1 MSTFGNFSTGNPGGF
16 GNFPSEKPPE
26 PNEPCC
32 PRESTG
38 GGAWG
43 AIKDL
48 TQPNIHWYD
57 PATGELYKDRVM
69 GDGWQTKKVKNA
81 KGELVDVLVKTEP
94 WPNPGSVFGDR
105 EKLLTTKNIFGHPVF
120 RGELKPFPPIPGVPA
135 SKLPGG
141 GRNMCATYGIVN
153 WNIIHH
159 RKDLISPRELGT
171 PSKYYPRGTD
181 TIAIAHSLLLKCMVE
196 CYQTYDPFP
205 EHPGKTD
212 HFRRQWTDR
221 GRKIGGG
228 LPRNTDRLLDYK
240 DLGFDMMRECKAKC
254 MNTVLHMSPQGEL
267 GEKD

>member
-26 PNEPCC
+26 PIKSCC
-32 PRESTG
+32 PRESMG

-48 TQPNIHWYD
+48 TQPSTNWYD
-57 PATGELYKDRVM
+57 PATGELYKDRVE
-69 GDGWQTKKVKNA
+69 GDGLKDGK
-81 KGELVDVLVKTEP
+81 KTEP

-105 EKLLTTKNIFGHPVF
+105 EKLLTTKNVFGKLVF
-120 RGELKPFPPIPGVPA
+120 RGKLKPFPPRSEDPLG
-135 SKLPGG
+135 LPGG
-141 GRNMCATYGIVN
+141 GLNMCATYGIVN
-153 WNIIHH
+153 WNIVHH

-254 MNTVLHMSPQGEL
+254 MNTVLRMSPQGEL